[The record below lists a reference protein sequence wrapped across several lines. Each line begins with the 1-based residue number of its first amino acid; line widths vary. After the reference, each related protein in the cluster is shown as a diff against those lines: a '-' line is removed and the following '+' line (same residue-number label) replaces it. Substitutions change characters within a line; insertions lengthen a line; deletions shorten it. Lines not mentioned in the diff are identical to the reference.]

1 MQQVPRSTNIM
12 GHCILA
18 LFVVVLGGENYSN
31 AFDYFREKPSYV
43 KSCKIYEPEF
53 TKCSTESIQM
63 LITQVAKGIP
73 ELEGI
78 VRRLDP
84 FIIDDIDFNQA
95 NTEAANLYAHLTNLT
110 ATGLSKLQIKESRV
124 SKRDFGWLT
133 TILVPKLRLEGHYQL
148 NGRVLV
154 LTLQGE
160 GHMFI
165 EIDDLAIVMRTKT
178 KLIEKD
184 GFTFYNITDLR
195 AEIEI
200 GNLRTQFDDLF
211 GGNNK
216 EIEKSTNE
224 SFNKNWQ
231 EFFEALRPLINET
244 VERILQTFAASFMKS
259 CKLSQPDLTKCST
272 EAIQKMIKEVIK
284 GVPEF
289 RDVIGSLDPLVLK
302 DIAFKQDGAEAVNIL
317 IGLSTLIVKD
327 LSKVQVLENRVQRN
341 DFSFL
346 LKLRMPELRLSGHY
360 KLDGRILLLSLKTEE
375 DVNITTL
382 IKTDLFARDGYTFY
396 NVTKVQ
402 NDINIGKLQAQF
414 DNLFGGRNKELERS
428 ILTTINEN
436 WREFFEVLRPSTT
449 NVVDQIT
456 FDLLHKICL
465 LIPAKYFLEDIPTPK
480 QLRGNI
486 SPNTL

>member
-1 MQQVPRSTNIM
+1 MQQQIYHLVS
-12 GHCILA
+12 
-18 LFVVVLGGENYSN
+18 SN
-31 AFDYFREKPSYV
+31 ALYSKIIVLFFVLMCVVKRSNSFDYFKEKPS
-43 KSCKIYEPEF
+43 
-53 TKCSTESIQM
+53 
-63 LITQVAKGIP
+63 
-73 ELEGI
+73 
-78 VRRLDP
+78 
-84 FIIDDIDFNQA
+84 FI
-95 NTEAANLYAHLTNLT
+95 
-110 ATGLSKLQIKESRV
+110 
-124 SKRDFGWLT
+124 
-133 TILVPKLRLEGHYQL
+133 
-148 NGRVLV
+148 
-154 LTLQGE
+154 
-160 GHMFI
+160 
-165 EIDDLAIVMRTKT
+165 
-178 KLIEKD
+178 
-184 GFTFYNITDLR
+184 
-195 AEIEI
+195 
-200 GNLRTQFDDLF
+200 
-211 GGNNK
+211 
-216 EIEKSTNE
+216 
-224 SFNKNWQ
+224 
-231 EFFEALRPLINET
+231 
-244 VERILQTFAASFMKS
+244 KS

-272 EAIQKMIKEVIK
+272 EALQKMIKEVIK

-346 LKLRMPELRLSGHY
+346 LKMRMPELRLTGHY

-375 DVNITTL
+375 DVHITTL

-414 DNLFGGRNKELERS
+414 DNLFGGRNKELEQS

-449 NVVDQIT
+449 TVVDQIT

-480 QLRGNI
+480 QSHENI